1 MDYYP
6 PGGFMNFLQAG
17 QPFIPH
23 VSVPWPPM
31 GNESQSAPPKNG
43 SENQSAKNISKGKTV
58 INLADGN
65 DIRTAK
71 RLVFDPDEDER
82 LVSKIISLAFF
93 MFLHSI

>member
-1 MDYYP
+1 ME
-6 PGGFMNFLQAG
+6 
-17 QPFIPH
+17 
-23 VSVPWPPM
+23 
-31 GNESQSAPPKNG
+31 NESQSAPPKNG

-93 MFLHSI
+93 LFLHSI